1 MLMGIEYNN
10 IKDIFEFNFT
20 SNSEECIIEFV
31 DLPLEPVLLDD
42 VEGMSNVYYFGYE
55 FLNND
60 NASSKTRTKF
70 LHELRFNNNFTTQ
83 ENKELFI
90 KTALSKLK
98 KSLEITINDIGIIIY
113 PRSRSSLNEYI
124 LKLFYSITNS
134 KSKSFEV
141 IKSLPEQI
149 KFNWED
155 FKINELESIING
167 RPRYTEIQKNQQI
180 EKINQLL
187 EEIHTLDY
195 FSIAENVRTNKY
207 KSYFSNYFYFDSPE
221 LQKHFNEMKNN
232 GDKIL
237 ILDDVSTTGAT
248 LKEIIKIIRFFNKTS
263 DIILFTLIGKKAI
276 I

>member
-1 MLMGIEYNN
+1 MGIEYNEN
-10 IKDIFEFNFT
+10 TDIFEFNFT

-31 DLPLEPVLLDD
+31 DLPLEPILLDD

-60 NASSKTRTKF
+60 SASSKIRTKF
-70 LHELRFNNNFTTQ
+70 LHELRFNDKFTTQ

-98 KSLEITINDIGIIIY
+98 KALNITINEIDIIIY

-124 LKLFYSITNS
+124 LRLFYSLTNS
-134 KSKSFEV
+134 KSKSYEV
-141 IKSLPEQI
+141 IKSLPQNI
-149 KFNWED
+149 KFNWNE
-155 FKINELESIING
+155 FNINELESLINN
-167 RPRYTEIQKNQQI
+167 RPRYTEEQKSLQR
-180 EKINQLL
+180 EKISNLL
-187 EEIHTLDY
+187 NEINSLNY

-207 KSYFSNYFYFDSPE
+207 KSYFSNYFYFESSE
-221 LQKHFNEMKNN
+221 MQQHFTEIQKK

-237 ILDDVSTTGAT
+237 ILDDISTTGAT

-263 DIILFTLIGKKAI
+263 DIILFTLIGKKSI

>member
-1 MLMGIEYNN
+1 MGIEYNN

-60 NASSKTRTKF
+60 NASSKIRTKF

-207 KSYFSNYFYFDSPE
+207 KSFFSNYFYFDSPE

>member
-1 MLMGIEYNN
+1 MGIEYNEN
-10 IKDIFEFNFT
+10 SDVFEFNFT

-42 VEGMSNVYYFGYE
+42 VKGMSNVYYFGYE

-60 NASSKTRTKF
+60 YASSKIRTKF
-70 LHELRFNNNFTTQ
+70 LRELRFNDNFTTQ

-113 PRSRSSLNEYI
+113 PKSRSSLNDYI
-124 LKLFYSITNS
+124 LRLFYALTNS
-134 KSKSFEV
+134 KAKSFEV
-141 IKSLPEQI
+141 IKKLPQEI
-149 KFNWED
+149 KFNWKE
-155 FKINELESIING
+155 FRNNELESFVNG
-167 RPRYTEIQKNQQI
+167 RPRYTEIQKQQQI
-180 EKINQLL
+180 DKISKLL
-187 EEIHTLDY
+187 NEIHNLDY

-207 KSYFSNYFYFDSPE
+207 KSYISNYFYFDSS
-221 LQKHFNEMKNN
+221 EMQQDFCEIKEKE
-232 GDKIL
+232 DKIL

-248 LKEIIKIIRFFNKTS
+248 LKEIIKIVRFFNKES
-263 DIILFTLIGKKAI
+263 DIILFTLIGKKSI